1 MTAPTTA
8 PDLPKRW
15 LWLIGWFRWYVKRY
29 LRKHFHAV
37 RLSKASAPWPAGD
50 IPVVV
55 VLNHPGWWDPLLAVL
70 LVDFCPDGEHYAAI
84 DAVAVRKYRVFE
96 YLGFIAV
103 DTHSLRGA
111 AQFLRAAE
119 AALAAPNRS
128 LWLTAQGRFSDVRA
142 RPLALR
148 SGVGHL
154 AARLPDA
161 VVLPVAI
168 EYVFWNERTPEALV
182 RIGTPISTA
191 AHPGLK
197 PKEWTERT
205 EAALTEALDGLNRES
220 VARDPALF
228 TMLLSGKV
236 GVGGFYDGW
245 RRLVAS
251 LRGRRFD
258 PSHGDELSTEATP

>member
-1 MTAPTTA
+1 MTAPPTA
-8 PDLPKRW
+8 PDLPRRW

-37 RLSKASAPWPAGD
+37 RLSKASAAWPAGD
-50 IPVVV
+50 GPVVV

-70 LVDFCPDGEHYAAI
+70 LVDFRPDGEHYATI
-84 DAVAVRKYRVFE
+84 DAVAVRKYKVFE

-103 DTHSLRGA
+103 DTQSLRGA
-111 AQFLRAAE
+111 ARFLRTAE

-182 RIGTPISTA
+182 RVGTPIPTA

-197 PKEWTERT
+197 PKEWTARI
-205 EAALTEALDGLNRES
+205 EAGLTDALDGLNRES

-228 TMLLSGKV
+228 TTLLSGAV

-245 RRLVAS
+245 RRLLAS
-251 LRGRRFD
+251 LLGRRFD
-258 PSHGDELSTEATP
+258 PSHGDELTTGATP